1 MPQLSG
7 PGWVQRFPTSTS
19 VSDLTAA
26 FATAVNNFIGSLEAG
41 RASVSIAATLRPPER
56 AYLMHY
62 AWRIGRE
69 SMDAED
75 VPAMAGVDIDWV
87 HRDRRGR
94 ADATAS
100 RSAALGMVGLY
111 GIVYRPALSSRHTE
125 GRAIDMSIG
134 NYSGKDFNDA
144 DGDATRVRTASDLH
158 ALGAGFGVIKLASDP
173 PHWSDDGH

>member
-7 PGWVQRFPTSTS
+7 PIWVQRFPTSAD
-19 VSDLTAA
+19 VSDLSAS
-26 FATAVNNFIGSLEAG
+26 FATSVGNFIASLRAG
-41 RASVSIAATLRPPER
+41 GAGLSIAATLRPPER

-62 AWRIGRE
+62 AWRIGRD
-69 SMDAED
+69 SLDAED

-100 RSAALGMVGLY
+100 QSAALGMVGLF

-125 GRAIDMSIG
+125 GRAIDMTIS
-134 NYSGKDFNDA
+134 NYTSKTFNDA
-144 DGDATRVRTASDLH
+144 DSDATVVRTAGELH
-158 ALGAGFGVIKLASDP
+158 ALGATFGVIKLASDP